1 MAIPPDD
8 REARAPSGVLGGDLA
23 GFPNGR
29 RLADDVTDI
38 EVRAIACGYGQI
50 LHDLLG
56 VCTNAPNDQLTD
68 GNEANSNENG
78 FLPSF
83 PYVAKPNNGYD
94 HTGHR

>member
-1 MAIPPDD
+1 MPVPSSATPDRLGAIAGQLD
-8 REARAPSGVLGGDLA
+8 

-29 RLADDVTDI
+29 RLGDDIIDI
-38 EVRAIACGYGQI
+38 ELRAAAEGYGPI
-50 LHDLLG
+50 LHSLLG